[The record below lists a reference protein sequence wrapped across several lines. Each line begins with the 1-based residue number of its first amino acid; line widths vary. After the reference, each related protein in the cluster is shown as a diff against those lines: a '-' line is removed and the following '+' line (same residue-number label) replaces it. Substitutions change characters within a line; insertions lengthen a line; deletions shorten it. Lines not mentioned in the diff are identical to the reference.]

1 MLPYLTEIRGVD
13 VSERMVDRYNA
24 EAREA
29 GVSEAQMYAVRG
41 DLMESSGGPLEGQDF
56 FNFDLIIMSMALH
69 HIDDP
74 KTMMAELV
82 GRLKPGGRVVI
93 IDWIP
98 SDNKVTPD
106 HGESSREQPSSPG
119 AGSGAAHHHEHTPH
133 PGAHTISFDGF
144 SKEQMQ
150 SMFKEAGCS
159 SSDYVLAESPSQVP
173 PDPTGQKH
181 LFFAKGTK

>member
-1 MLPYLTEIRGVD
+1 MLPYLREIRGVD

-24 EAREA
+24 DAREA
-29 GVSEAQMYAVRG
+29 GVSEEKMYAVRG
-41 DLMESSGGPLEGQDF
+41 DLMDASGGPLEGQGF

-74 KTMMAELV
+74 RRMVAELV

-93 IDWIP
+93 IDWLP
-98 SDNKVTPD
+98 SDEKVTHN
-106 HGESSREQPSSPG
+106 HGGSSREEPSSHA

-133 PGAHTISFDGF
+133 PGAHTVSVDGF
-144 SKEQMQ
+144 SNEQMQ

-159 SSDYVLAESPSQVP
+159 SSDFVLAESPSQVP
-173 PDPTGQKH
+173 PDPKGQKH